1 MFEIPLKKISSE
13 SLKNM
18 TERYVLDSNPDLCRH
33 DDSFTERRDEI
44 ISKVKAG
51 YLRVL
56 YDMKQLKVTFE

>member
-1 MFEIPLKKISSE
+1 MLEIPIKKISTE

-33 DDSFTERRDEI
+33 DEGFTKRRDEI

-56 YDMKQLKVTFE
+56 YDMKHLKVTFE